1 MTRHQF
7 RHIAG
12 HLLIPLLMCV
22 GMAFAYLGAFHSP
35 APNHLRLAV
44 VGDSPQTLVLAQSMK
59 DKGGDALDVVTLLV
73 EAQYAAHDEGMAQ
86 IVEPV
91 MGMVPAYLPAQLATH
106 LVQRVQHARLI
117 DG

>member
-1 MTRHQF
+1 METF
-7 RHIAG
+7 
-12 HLLIPLLMCV
+12 
-22 GMAFAYLGAFHSP
+22 
-35 APNHLRLAV
+35 
-44 VGDSPQTLVLAQSMK
+44 
-59 DKGGDALDVVTLLV
+59 GGDGHQLRDSGEVPVGIDHLGVPDVDREGRQAPLDVVTLFV

-91 MGMVPAYLPAQLATH
+91 MGVVPAYLSAQLATH